1 MSIVSFE
8 TKTYKSGALLL
19 VSRPNLITIRIQKIG
34 SKHLKECYLPLDLLD
49 DVKQIKNHTALVA
62 LAKANQITDSASDA
76 HSGSDSASVPS
87 CPVPASTPAKS
98 SEQGQDIPFARWT
111 LLAETVSE
119 DALWPYCP
127 FCNEHTDIDQ
137 FNHNGGACNFCVDEV
152 QRELEPVCDCGST
165 FYRDDLGSCYDCFF
179 PTDSRGE

>member
-34 SKHLKECYLPLDLLD
+34 SKHLKECYVPLALLD

-62 LAKANQITDSASDA
+62 FAKANQITDSASDA
-76 HSGSDSASVPS
+76 NTGSDSASVTS
-87 CPVPASTPAKS
+87 CPVPVSTPAKS
-98 SEQGQDIPFARWT
+98 LEQGQDIPFSRWT
-111 LLAETVSE
+111 LLAETVTE

-137 FNHNGGACNFCVDEV
+137 FNHNGGACNFCIDEV
-152 QRELEPVCDCGST
+152 QSEFDSIPVNGSAVPLNLE
-165 FYRDDLGSCYDCFF
+165 
-179 PTDSRGE
+179 